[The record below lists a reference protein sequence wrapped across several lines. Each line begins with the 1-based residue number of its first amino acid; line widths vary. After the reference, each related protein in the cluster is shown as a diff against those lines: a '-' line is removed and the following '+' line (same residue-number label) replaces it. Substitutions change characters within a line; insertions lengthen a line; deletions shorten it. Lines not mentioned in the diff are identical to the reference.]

1 MTRYTYNLDDSYE
14 KRKGQIEVQT
24 MHGTPLK
31 TIGLDVPGD
40 FHTKKSEKKYI
51 RKCKRWDYLI
61 VQSKFVADL
70 APSAFKFE
78 NTIMDTGYP
87 RTDILYSS
95 NNGYKNLLTKALF
108 FALLVRNSL
117 TLSVVKYR
125 KSSRIFMQDVV
136 RCLFYMKIMNSR
148 RYVHLVGNIKFLIK
162 NTTRKKED
170 IDLLLIQKMIFC
182 ILLH

>member
-1 MTRYTYNLDDSYE
+1 MARAKYFVNNVNFADSYE

-40 FHTKKSEKKYI
+40 FPTKKSEKKYI

-87 RTDILYSS
+87 RTDIFV
-95 NNGYKNLLTKALF
+95 F
-108 FALLVRNSL
+108 F
-117 TLSVVKYR
+117 
-125 KSSRIFMQDVV
+125 
-136 RCLFYMKIMNSR
+136 
-148 RYVHLVGNIKFLIK
+148 
-162 NTTRKKED
+162 
-170 IDLLLIQKMIFC
+170 
-182 ILLH
+182 